1 MSMEPI
7 RALSQREG
15 YRWQGGLILA
25 KDAELKEHSLVHSMG
40 TAPRR
45 NAFPHLAGGVETMDG
60 GLADRKN
67 SLQERRGMGQGLEAR
82 TDIMKREFDGRHDR
96 RFNAAHGQQS

>member
-1 MSMEPI
+1 
-7 RALSQREG
+7 
-15 YRWQGGLILA
+15 
-25 KDAELKEHSLVHSMG
+25 
-40 TAPRR
+40 
-45 NAFPHLAGGVETMDG
+45 MDG